1 LPTPVS
7 RQAFI
12 DCYELLDRAIE
23 STRGI
28 QRLFDDHGAAM
39 NFRVRLHKARA
50 YDRHNNQLIYQP
62 DDPLY
67 AQTIYAQIVVREPRF
82 DPDRGKWVLK
92 LEKGVVEEMDI
103 EEIPG
108 PRIEEES
115 ALEDIFDQTLTKRR
129 G

>member
-1 LPTPVS
+1 
-7 RQAFI
+7 
-12 DCYELLDRAIE
+12 
-23 STRGI
+23 
-28 QRLFDDHGAAM
+28 
-39 NFRVRLHKARA
+39 
-50 YDRHNNQLIYQP
+50 
-62 DDPLY
+62 
-67 AQTIYAQIVVREPRF
+67 VVREPRF